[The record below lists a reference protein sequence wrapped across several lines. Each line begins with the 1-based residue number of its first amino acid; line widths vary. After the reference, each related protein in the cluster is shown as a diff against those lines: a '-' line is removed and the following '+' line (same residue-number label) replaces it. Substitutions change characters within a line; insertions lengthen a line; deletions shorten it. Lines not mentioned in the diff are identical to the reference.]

1 MPRLVIIGHC
11 PAAHRLVERLT
22 AQDYPGSI
30 TVLDAAEQG
39 PHNPALLPTVLAH
52 GLAPELAALPE
63 HPSPARVHR
72 NTRVTSIDRTRRRVR
87 TEAGEMYDYDVLVL
101 ATGTRAVVPD
111 LPGVSDQGLP
121 AGRTW
126 PLRKPDEGIR
136 MRGQL
141 AADAS
146 VTVLGGGLDGVE
158 TAHALATAGYEVS
171 LLHREQ
177 HPLPRRLDRAAG
189 RIVADT
195 LRDNG
200 VNVLPGETAS
210 EFLPGKLVLASGE
223 AVSTEALVLRTG
235 TRPDTAPAGESGLE
249 VSRGIVVDS
258 ELRTGD
264 PRVHALGGCAEPPPG
279 VAGSLLEW
287 WEQAEALA
295 AILLGSG
302 NDIPPQPHGA
312 GRVLRARGA
321 GLELASIGSPELLT
335 GKDHEV
341 EHVTFN
347 DPKRRRYARLALRE
361 DRLVAATLLGL
372 PEAIATLSQLHDTGM
387 PVPSDRLATL
397 LDLPT
402 GFGTAGSVPAD
413 PVLCHC
419 NNVSRSTLT
428 AAYRDGARDVA
439 ALAAVTRAT
448 TGCGSC
454 TGAVRELCGSL
465 AVSTTE
471 RVPSGTDS
479 PEQEGA
485 E

>member
-1 MPRLVIIGHC
+1 MTRLVIIGHC

-22 AQDYPGSI
+22 EQGYPGSV
-30 TVLDAAEQG
+30 TVLDAAERG
-39 PHNPALLPTVLAH
+39 PHNPALLPTVLAN

-63 HPSPARVHR
+63 HPSPVRVHR
-72 NTRVTSIDRTRRRVR
+72 NTRIASIDRARRRVR
-87 TEAGEMYDYDVLVL
+87 TEHGETYGYDVLVL
-101 ATGTRAVVPD
+101 ATGTRTVVPN
-111 LPGVSDQGLP
+111 LPGVSDNGSP
-121 AGRTW
+121 AEGTW
-126 PLRKPDEGIR
+126 PLRHPNECGR

-171 LLHREQ
+171 LLHRGAR
-177 HPLPRRLDRAAG
+177 LMPRLLDRTAAD
-189 RIVADT
+189 IVAGT
-195 LRDNG
+195 LLDNG
-200 VNVLPGETAS
+200 VTVLSNETAT
-210 EFLPGKLVLASGE
+210 ELLPGKLVLSSGA
-223 AVSTEALVLRTG
+223 AVSTDALVLRAGTLPDAALAGDTG
-235 TRPDTAPAGESGLE
+235 LRL
-249 VSRGIVVDS
+249 SRGVAVDG
-258 ELRTGD
+258 ELRSSD
-264 PRVHALGGCAEPPPG
+264 PHIHALGGCAVPP
-279 VAGSLLEW
+279 AGFDDSLSDS
-287 WEQAEALA
+287 WEQAETLA
-295 AILLGSG
+295 ATLLSGSS
-302 NDIPPQPHGA
+302 GA
-312 GRVLRARGA
+312 SGRPRESGGIVRARGA
-321 GLELASIGSPELLT
+321 GLELASIGPPEVLT
-335 GKDHEV
+335 GKSHEV

-402 GFGTAGSVPAD
+402 GFGTAGGVPAD

-428 AAYRDGARDVA
+428 AAYHDGARDVA
-439 ALAAVTRAT
+439 ALAAATRAT

-454 TGAVRELCGSL
+454 IGAVRELCGSL
-465 AVSTTE
+465 VASTTE
-471 RVPSGTDS
+471 RVPSGIDS

-485 E
+485 A